1 MTSKFNQLMYAQIK
15 AKKNEPLSSLG
26 KRVVRMVEK
35 RASVTPT
42 TSILEVTRIASLA
55 TLVEEITPCP
65 KKQCMADKGKRWL
78 TLARSAFGT
87 TLALC

>member
-1 MTSKFNQLMYAQIK
+1 MTSKFNQLMYTQIR

-26 KRVVRMVEK
+26 KRVVRVVEK
-35 RASVTPT
+35 GASVTPT
-42 TSILEVTRIASLA
+42 TSIPEVTRIASLA

-65 KKQCMADKGKRWL
+65 KKQCVADKGKRWP

-87 TLALC
+87 TLALR